1 MNIQNCK
8 KILIVGDAGR
18 GKSTLAKNLS
28 QRLGINHFE
37 LDDLFWLKK
46 YSERRTNEEQ
56 IKLVTDLLNKENNWV
71 IEGSTRHMVALC
83 FDSADCII
91 NLSFKNIFNQW
102 YQIIKRNI
110 QNKRSFKETFVF
122 CAQVLKKRYGIGNS
136 KGKKSVKEMIKPYSE
151 KVIELD
157 SWEKIDNLIDQ
168 KNF

>member
-8 KILIVGDAGR
+8 KILIVGDAGK

-28 QRLGINHFE
+28 QRLGIKHFE

-46 YSERRTNEEQ
+46 YSLRRTNEEQ
-56 IKLVTDLLNKENNWV
+56 IKLVSDLLNKESSWV

-91 NLSFKNIFNQW
+91 NLSFKNIFHQW

-110 QNKRSFKETFVF
+110 QDKRSLKETFLFCVQVF
-122 CAQVLKKRYGIGNS
+122 KKRYGIGNS
-136 KGKKSVKEMIKPYSE
+136 KGKKTVKEMIMPYTD

-157 SWEKIDNLIDQ
+157 SWKEIDSLI
-168 KNF
+168 